1 MKETDLALDDLP
13 KGLRAV
19 YDYWRGLGGEELRCG
34 WKQFDLSAIPSGFV
48 PSTMVVDIGPTME
61 DNRFR
66 FWGSQMTLI
75 HGGDMT
81 GQSPYGLEPREV
93 ADALY
98 KNHFKVIEVRAP
110 SASIF
115 EFVKASGTVHSHR
128 TLRLPLSDDGETVS
142 QIVVVVDLTAAPPE
156 HKQSLLSGS

>member
-13 KGLRAV
+13 KGLQAV

-48 PSTMVVDIGPTME
+48 PSTMVVDIGPAMD

-81 GQSPYGLEPREV
+81 GKSPYELEPGEM
-93 ADALY
+93 ADAVY
-98 KNHFKVIEVRAP
+98 KNHFKVIEERVP

-115 EFVKASGTVHSHR
+115 EFVKATGTAHSHR

-156 HKQSLLSGS
+156 HKQSLLSGN

>member
-1 MKETDLALDDLP
+1 MKETDLAFDDLP

-19 YDYWRGLGGEELRCG
+19 YDYWRGLGGEELRCS

-48 PSTMVVDIGPTME
+48 PSTTVVDIGPTME

-75 HGGDMT
+75 YGSDMT
-81 GQSPYGLEPREV
+81 GKLPYELEPRDMAGAV
-93 ADALY
+93 F
-98 KNHFKVIEVRAP
+98 KNHFKVIEARAP

-128 TLRLPLSDDGETVS
+128 ILRLPLSDDGESVS
-142 QIVVVVDLTAAPPE
+142 QIVVVDLTAAPPE
-156 HKQSLLSGS
+156 HKQSLLSGD

>member
-13 KGLRAV
+13 KGLRAA

-34 WKQFDLSAIPSGFV
+34 WKQFDLNAIPPDLVS
-48 PSTMVVDIGPTME
+48 STMVVDVGPTME
-61 DNRFR
+61 DNRYR
-66 FWGSQMTLI
+66 FWGSQMTHI

-81 GQSPYGLEPREV
+81 GKSPRELKPKEMAEAV
-93 ADALY
+93 FHQHWKLI
-98 KNHFKVIEVRAP
+98 KERVP

-115 EFVKASGTVHSHR
+115 EFVKATGTVHSHR
-128 TLRLPLSDDGETVS
+128 SLRLPLSDDGESVS

-156 HKQSLLSGS
+156 HKQSLLSGD